1 MVFLWNYLYKTGV
14 VLRRGKCRG
23 CGVVSDGS
31 TMAALPIVRHWQR
44 WFGLLHRL
52 DAVVRSVLL
61 ASVDVQRRHESAVQ
75 SKIRC
80 FLISLSVVLS
90 WRVVRS
96 GCCNVPQ
103 MGGSPVLFRCA
114 KIGIFGEYGVAGRGK
129 YGCGGGGDV
138 DFRGS
143 KGTRCSRGN
152 PF

>member
-1 MVFLWNYLYKTGV
+1 MESVEV
-14 VLRRGKCRG
+14 VVWGR
-23 CGVVSDGS
+23 
-31 TMAALPIVRHWQR
+31 AAAEW
-44 WFGLLHRL
+44 RL
-52 DAVVRSVLL
+52 AHTATS
-61 ASVDVQRRHESAVQ
+61 ASVVGACIFASMRWLVRFCWFRLMCNDDRKATVQ

-103 MGGSPVLFRCA
+103 MGGSPVLFRLA
-114 KIGIFGEYGVAGRGK
+114 KIGVFGEYGVSGRGK
-129 YGCGGGGDV
+129 YGCGGGGNV
-138 DFRGS
+138 GFRGS